1 MAGSVLTARN
11 AAVVFIALA
20 FLSISANDNED
31 QPEQYTTLD
40 TINGQLVT
48 ANLRRTSNL
57 YHYLA
62 WAIATCAVLA
72 LTVHFSS
79 GEAGGA
85 LNVVVMLLVLVC
97 LLFFLRYLYA
107 TFRSRV

>member
-1 MAGSVLTARN
+1 MAESTLIVRN

-20 FLSISANDNED
+20 FLSVSAHDNED

-40 TINGQLVT
+40 TVNGQLVT
-48 ANLRRTSNL
+48 ANLRRTSNM

-62 WAIATCAVLA
+62 WSIATCAVLA

-79 GEAGGA
+79 GNPGGA
-85 LNVVVMLLVLVC
+85 LNIVVMLLILIC

-107 TFRSRV
+107 RFRGRV